1 MSSDCFMRSK
11 DEKNCGPSRG
21 ASGVVRLSE
30 CNDVVAN
37 HLISCHLSKEGLDEK
52 ELILARAG
60 LFNLPLEDSQRMW
73 ICYRHRHT
81 LGRFWR
87 GSKVSCQYPEHTGGK
102 KRVKGR
108 EVVNVRMAQDIQKLF
123 GVIVPIGSGSFII
136 FMNLF

>member
-1 MSSDCFMRSK
+1 MSSHCFLRSK

-30 CNDVVAN
+30 CNDEIRN

-60 LFNLPLEDSQRMW
+60 FFNLPPEDGERMW

-87 GSKVSCQYPEHTGGK
+87 SSKVTCQYPEHTGER

-108 EVVNVRMAQDIQKLF
+108 EVVNVMMAQDIQKLF

-136 FMNLF
+136 CMRVF